1 MSVAPGQTR
10 VANIYNPQTQSKAE
24 LIEGFVARQKTFQRL
39 YKTIKEAKMEVP
51 EQHYL
56 LLGRRGMGKT
66 TLLLRLAYE
75 VEGDPAL
82 NTWLIPLVF
91 NEEEYGIRR
100 LFNFWERILELL
112 AQQLPDSGYNELLRR
127 QLSAQHKDDDSYERA
142 LFDLLINVLRKAG
155 KKIILFVHNFDDMAR
170 KLTDAEAHRLRK
182 ILQSA
187 VEIRIF
193 AASAV
198 VLEAFYRYDH
208 PFYEFFKT
216 VELQGLDA
224 KETRELLLSLATHYK
239 KAEVERIVTQ
249 YPGRVEALRRIT
261 GGVIRTMVLLFEIFA
276 DDGEGSAFEDLEVI
290 LDRVTPLY
298 KHHMDDLS
306 DQQQSI
312 VEAIALNWDGINVKE
327 IVECTRLDSKT
338 ISAQLQ
344 NLEKNGVVE
353 KRASW
358 NKNNIYL
365 IAERF
370 FNIWYLMRH
379 GRRNDEKRVLWLVHF
394 FEEWCDDEMIK
405 SRVASHLLAIQRGGV
420 NPGAALMIT
429 QAFAQCSKLGLV
441 EKHDLLQETQSFLS
455 QEAPEMADAL
465 PESELDRAYAAVQE
479 WFEGDKLLA
488 KKKLD
493 PLAQVFFSADVYKQF
508 ENASNSKL
516 KHDFWE
522 RQIMRFVILLG
533 NQYLKSKNPDVE
545 KMVQCRVWRAL
556 NNPQEPTKTSIQA
569 IDEIRSEAFF
579 NFGAYFQRIE
589 YHIGVAMKSY
599 EQAASLGNL
608 DAMNNIGYLYHTNFK
623 NNDKALEWYKKAA
636 ELGHDLAVFNLGVLF
651 KTEYAK
657 FDEAIDCFEKAA
669 NKGLPNAMFQLGLS
683 LQQYRNDVNAA
694 KKWYEKAADM
704 GSLEAMNNLGR
715 LYQVEYND
723 WEKALEWYSK
733 AFNGGL
739 VQAAHNLGLVYQYH
753 VKDIEQ
759 AVKYYEQ
766 GANAGDADSMLN
778 LGFLYQS
785 HYKDNDQAMYWYH
798 KGADEGHVLCM
809 NSIAWL
815 LFETRKDK
823 EEALYWLEKALAS
836 GGSINVFVKHTA
848 ACIYAWNN
856 QLQDSKVYISDF
868 LKDEKLLDLTFEDII
883 TCLTLLI
890 AKNESKWLLQ
900 QFTAPEGEALQLKD
914 RFKPIYYAV
923 LKQLDHPDFLRMGDE
938 LQQTV
943 EEVLA
948 KARQMAV
955 DYA

>member
-112 AQQLPDSGYNELLRR
+112 AQRLPDSGYNELLRR

-142 LFDLLINVLRKAG
+142 LFDLLISVLRKAG
-155 KKIILFVHNFDDMAR
+155 KKIILFVDNFGDMAR
-170 KLTDAEAHRLRK
+170 KMTDAEAHRLRK

-187 VEIRIF
+187 VEIRVF

-276 DDGEGSAFEDLEVI
+276 DDGDGSAFKDLEVI

-298 KHHMDDLS
+298 IHRMDDLS

-312 VEAIALNWDGINVKE
+312 VEAIALSWDGINVKE

-379 GRRNDEKRVLWLVHF
+379 GRRNDEKRVLWLVRF
-394 FEEWCDDEMIK
+394 FEDWCDEDMMK
-405 SRVASHLLAIQRGGV
+405 SRAVLHRQALIRGGFDAE
-420 NPGAALMIT
+420 AAFIYT
-429 QAFAQCSKLGLV
+429 QALAQSVKLSLV
-441 EKHDLLQETQSFLS
+441 ERHDLLRATKSYLS
-455 QEAPEMADAL
+455 EQAPELAIAL
-465 PESELDRAYAAVQE
+465 QASELDSAYTAVQE
-479 WFEGDKLLA
+479 WFEGDKLQA
-488 KKKLD
+488 EEKLQA
-493 PLAQVFFSADVYKQF
+493 LYAVFELK
-508 ENASNSKL
+508 EINNNNAVCEDSIHYWCNTEVAILSSRLGYMYMKSNS
-516 KHDFWE
+516 
-522 RQIMRFVILLG
+522 
-533 NQYLKSKNPDVE
+533 PD
-545 KMVQCRVWRAL
+545 L
-556 NNPQEPTKTSIQA
+556 
-569 IDEIRSEAFF
+569 
-579 NFGAYFQRIE
+579 
-589 YHIGVAMKSY
+589 
-599 EQAASLGNL
+599 
-608 DAMNNIGYLYHTNFK
+608 
-623 NNDKALEWYKKAA
+623 DKAEKCWTWAA
-636 ELGHDLAVFNLGVLF
+636 DLGYIVSMNNLGVLYEV
-651 KTEYAK
+651 EYKDLNRALLWYK
-657 FDEAIDCFEKAA
+657 KSALAGNATGMNGLAWMLFEKKEQKEDA
-669 NKGLPNAMFQLGLS
+669 L
-683 LQQYRNDVNAA
+683 
-694 KKWYEKAADM
+694 KWINE
-704 GSLEAMNNLGR
+704 
-715 LYQVEYND
+715 
-723 WEKALEWYSK
+723 ALEIDP
-733 AFNGGL
+733 NG
-739 VQAAHNLGLVYQYH
+739 
-753 VKDIEQ
+753 I
-759 AVKYYEQ
+759 
-766 GANAGDADSMLN
+766 
-778 LGFLYQS
+778 
-785 HYKDNDQAMYWYH
+785 H
-798 KGADEGHVLCM
+798 K
-809 NSIAWL
+809 
-815 LFETRKDK
+815 R
-823 EEALYWLEKALAS
+823 
-836 GGSINVFVKHTA
+836 HTA

-943 EEVLA
+943 EEVIA